1 MRVARLLLF
10 MLNLIFVI
18 ALAVS
23 TVLIFMPQSLADI
36 DRTDEGGIVAGDLLE
51 EVNRAI
57 LSGRSF
63 KCSEQELNDHL
74 RLVIDAREASGFD
87 IFSEFK
93 NLLVKL
99 NENSI
104 EIIFERNV
112 LGITS
117 TVSAQLTIKVFT
129 EGAEKITEVRV
140 IGGRFG
146 SLPVTRNFVG
156 LIRKAVLNVG
166 NALVPEK
173 EVLSHL
179 GGITVRDG
187 WLILKPHV

>member
-10 MLNLIFVI
+10 ILNLLFVI

-57 LSGRSF
+57 FSGRSF

-129 EGAEKITEVRV
+129 EGAEKMTEVKV